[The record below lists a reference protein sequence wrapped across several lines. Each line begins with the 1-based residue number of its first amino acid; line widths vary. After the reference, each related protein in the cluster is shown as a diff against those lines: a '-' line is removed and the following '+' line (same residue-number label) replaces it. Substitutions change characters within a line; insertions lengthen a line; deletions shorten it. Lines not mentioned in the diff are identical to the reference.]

1 MTRTRTISR
10 FISNKYVKLCSQA
23 RPVSNLNAGLGILLP
38 SLDLALD
45 LIH

>member
-1 MTRTRTISR
+1 MTRTRTIGR
-10 FISNKYVKLCSQA
+10 FISNQYVKLCSQA
-23 RPVSNLNAGLGILLP
+23 RPVSNLNPGLGILLP